1 MEGMPPRFR
10 RLSLA
15 SASVCVLILALAAC
29 GSAAAPKPAATAA
42 ATFAGYKW
50 SVVAI
55 DHDGKHT
62 LVPARYSVYLAFTP
76 NGEFGANDPVN
87 FHSGT
92 YRPAE
97 GGFTTSDVATT
108 LVGYM
113 GNDPVTL
120 LAIGAIASFDQPA
133 HATVRSLTG
142 NGLAVA
148 VNGYTLICQR
158 DGKQANFPPA
168 KPT

>member
-1 MEGMPPRFR
+1 MSLRFR

-29 GSAAAPKPAATAA
+29 GSAAAPKPAAIATAR
-42 ATFAGYKW
+42 FAGYKW

-62 LVPARYSVYLAFTP
+62 LVPARYPVYLTFTP
-76 NGEFGANDPVN
+76 NGEFGANDTVN

-92 YRPAE
+92 YRPTV
-97 GGFTTSDVATT
+97 GGFTTSDVAST
-108 LVGYM
+108 LVGYI
-113 GNDPVTL
+113 GKDPVTL

-133 HATVRSLTG
+133 HATVRSVAG
-142 NGLAVA
+142 DSLAVT

-158 DGKQANFPPA
+158 DGKQANFPSA
-168 KPT
+168 RPT

>member
-1 MEGMPPRFR
+1 MSLRFR
-10 RLSLA
+10 RLSLT

-29 GSAAAPKPAATAA
+29 GSAAAPKSAAIATAR
-42 ATFAGYKW
+42 FAGYKW

-55 DHDGKHT
+55 DHHGKHT
-62 LVPARYSVYLAFTP
+62 LVPARYPVYLTFTP
-76 NGEFGANDPVN
+76 NGEFGANDTVN

-92 YRPAE
+92 YRQTA
-97 GGFTTSDVATT
+97 GGFTTRDVATT
-108 LVGYM
+108 LVGYT
-113 GNDPVTL
+113 GADPVRL
-120 LAIGAIASFDQPA
+120 LAIDAIASFDQPA
-133 HATVRSLTG
+133 HATVRSLTRDSF
-142 NGLAVA
+142 AVT

>member
-1 MEGMPPRFR
+1 MVLRFR

-29 GSAAAPKPAATAA
+29 GSTAAPQSA
-42 ATFAGYKW
+42 ATFTGYRW

-62 LVPARYSVYLAFTP
+62 RVPARYSVYLPFTP
-76 NGEFGANDPVN
+76 NGEFGANDTVN

-92 YRPAE
+92 YRQTA

-108 LVGYM
+108 LVGYT
-113 GNDPVTL
+113 GADPVRL
-120 LAIGAIASFDQPA
+120 LAIDAIASFDQPA
-133 HATVRSLTG
+133 HATVRSLTRDSF
-142 NGLAVA
+142 AVT

>member
-1 MEGMPPRFR
+1 MSLHFR
-10 RLSLA
+10 HLPLA
-15 SASVCVLILALAAC
+15 SASVCLVALVRAAC
-29 GSAAAPKPAATAA
+29 GSAAAPQSA
-42 ATFAGYKW
+42 ATFTGYKW

-62 LVPARYSVYLAFTP
+62 LVPARYSVYLTFTP
-76 NGEFGANDPVN
+76 NGEFGANDTVN

-92 YRPAE
+92 YRQTA

-108 LVGYM
+108 LVGYT
-113 GNDPVTL
+113 GADPVVL

-133 HATVRSLTG
+133 HAAVRSLTG
-142 NGLAVA
+142 DRIAVT
-148 VNGYTLICQR
+148 VDGYTLTCQR

-168 KPT
+168 RPT